1 MQKGSLPFAIREQSF
16 HPDLRI
22 RRYQPAERSHVKQFP
37 SRSFGL
43 AITIL
48 SVSHLLHN
56 TTSHTRILG
65 RRQFLTR
72 HHTHLPTCCQGKQ
85 RGCVAACWTSPW
97 PIPWCRNLA
106 CNTVMRRS
114 RPDLRSPLWMVIQCL
129 SFARLLCGSLRI
141 ECRHLADVLS
151 FLHDLALPESRGCD

>member
-72 HHTHLPTCCQGKQ
+72 HHTPTNLLSGQATWLRCRVLDEPLANTLVSKLGLQH
-85 RGCVAACWTSPW
+85 RHAALSTGSSVSLVDGNPMLVVCSLTLRLFTDRMPSS
-97 PIPWCRNLA
+97 CR
-106 CNTVMRRS
+106 CSVF
-114 RPDLRSPLWMVIQCL
+114 
-129 SFARLLCGSLRI
+129 FA
-141 ECRHLADVLS
+141 
-151 FLHDLALPESRGCD
+151 